1 MVKSFWPGW
10 RKTAPFWR
18 NRLSAT
24 WLLWL
29 IIPVSIA
36 LVLIILRSTE
46 NSPDKQIPLEAL
58 SRIHQEKIKAQKEF
72 AEFIKTPAGKIWQK
86 YPFWD
91 PATCQKI
98 AAGQI
103 FPGMSREQAQEAIGS
118 PTEVKREKR
127 GEIIYEEWTSNG
139 KERLILRFENNVL
152 RTIERK

>member
-1 MVKSFWPGW
+1 
-10 RKTAPFWR
+10 
-18 NRLSAT
+18 
-24 WLLWL
+24 
-29 IIPVSIA
+29 
-36 LVLIILRSTE
+36 
-46 NSPDKQIPLEAL
+46 
-58 SRIHQEKIKAQKEF
+58 
-72 AEFIKTPAGKIWQK
+72 GKIWQK

-127 GEIIYEEWTSNG
+127 GEIVYEEWTSNG

-152 RTIERK
+152 RTIEKK